1 MLRQQHSA
9 AGAHAHM
16 SGREFL
22 EGVLREISVILAFYH
37 DRMEKYVSSLLL
49 RPAGRE
55 WVRPREVPS
64 CDVGDSQ

>member
-1 MLRQQHSA
+1 MLSRKA
-9 AGAHAHM
+9 AESGKGAF

-22 EGVLREISVILAFYH
+22 EGVLQEISVILAFYH
-37 DRMEKYVSSLLL
+37 DRMEKYVSSLIL

-55 WVRPREVPS
+55 WMRPREVPS